1 MIARTLS
8 AENRARDV
16 DSLSRLLLA
25 LLPGVDLDVAV
36 EPHKKE
42 RTVKQRSSLFGV
54 AYASLMAQMGL
65 RGQADKDALHRDF
78 CGDYF
83 GWVETKACG
92 SFNRRPLRTTTTDEN
107 GNRDVIDTKRQLDFY
122 AFIQQ
127 TAAGY
132 GYDVPDPDPEWHR
145 KAEREAELTAEA
157 KRQAPVAQQVERATH
172 NCDVAGSSPAGRT
185 KQEEK

>member
-127 TAAGY
+127 QAAGY
-132 GYDVPDPDPEWHR
+132 GYDVPDPIAPGHQEIESQRDE
-145 KAEREAELTAEA
+145 EA
-157 KRQAPVAQQVERATH
+157 KRWR
-172 NCDVAGSSPAGRT
+172 
-185 KQEEK
+185 